1 MFVGIDV
8 AHDPLK
14 KNPSVV
20 GLVASLNNV
29 CTKYVSICRMQAVH
43 QELVDNIR
51 TAFIDALATYFET
64 NNYYPDR
71 IIVFR
76 DGGCGSDPTRFCQKE
91 VDQMMKAIE
100 ETCPHAKFT
109 FVVVQKRI
117 GQRFFKT
124 DQVIMMS
131 CIHKGITFTLHC
143 S

>member
-1 MFVGIDV
+1 MFEGIDV

-14 KNPSVV
+14 KKPSV
-20 GLVASLNNV
+20 SLNNV

-43 QELVDNIR
+43 QESVDNIR
-51 TAFIDALATYFET
+51 TAFFDALATYFET

-76 DGGCGSDPTRFCQKE
+76 DGGSGSDPTRFCTQE
-91 VDQMMKAIE
+91 VGHMMKAIE

-117 GQRFFKT
+117 SGNNQSIRK
-124 DQVIMMS
+124 
-131 CIHKGITFTLHC
+131 
-143 S
+143 